1 MENISPSLYSTTPR
15 LDLRRLAA
23 SSHDDAARMLISP
36 PPEEEL
42 RVNRVC
48 APALSAIVGFT
59 ERSLQN
65 TPRSGSQTKRKRQM
79 KQPQQSTPNPKPRKQ
94 LRSRTPSPSR
104 TRSPYKTVLLQSP
117 HANNPNADYIIPTA
131 YSRRRSTTP
140 VTVPYEPPADVFSP
154 PREVI
159 VSAVVRTPRRRTKL
173 AVTVKK
179 EPPVIDLS
187 EPMPP
192 PSPTDDPL
200 LLTGPPNDVLPKR
213 PTAKPR
219 WSLPPSSPQQPTSSP
234 PNEAPS
240 YFRFEP
246 PPDTSLDMDVD
257 EPFNNILFGDNFAGD
272 GWSDSDDD
280 VEMQGQGDYTGKWKM
295 KVVKTKNDPPS
306 SATRTRME
314 DWGRPISPYP
324 CTRRRVSCVIE
335 EDDDNEAEE
344 PVILQQQFNAPG
356 DPLPSIDDDNEAA
369 EENQLPAISV
379 GVDKEGQDP
388 DDSQENAS
396 RAMRINQEDQDA
408 QEEREVR
415 EMSIGPGEDE
425 LSAQSSTI
433 EPPDNDAEEEK
444 QVREMSIEK
453 DVPVSPRPMLL
464 DPIVEPVAV
473 TGHFSIE
480 QHEAAVAEMSA
491 HSSPVVDAGVQVTEA
506 MDESDSSDEEID
518 MGVVKITSSDP
529 RAAARAAAILKQ
541 HDYECYTKAKFVV
554 KERDRKRRRRTM
566 DGGISKSSPVRLGG
580 AFVTPAKGRRRETLG
595 GVIGDR
601 VYLPGSPV
609 MTLEG
614 LLQEAEVQVM
624 SARKPVSG
632 KESIEKSSAAMK
644 LSNVWTKDEWKLL
657 DMCFTEERYVAGGG
671 NIMAEVDDVDI
682 DAVVWRF
689 LELAPDSRWD
699 EHELEHRSRAIA
711 KKQRSGKAA
720 PPFTPR
726 ASPVE
731 WESSVTAS
739 PLERWGRRASMNVP
753 DFTPLGRRAMPPARV
768 RRSRDALK
776 TPTPSFRLPDPI
788 STGVPFQTL
797 DHRTVEK
804 SPRKVPPLLFAPRY
818 SHLLEEAQ
826 AVSRGVASRAVA
838 EQEQGQEQEQEK
850 LTTEEPVDASVDESV
865 DESLDQ
871 SVIDSSIDRSA
882 DDSREETF
890 PHTPAFK
897 QPDVPAPAPRTSVG
911 GRVKGFLFSYL
922 PTMNKTAPV
931 PKRSIPFLAKNQL
944 PLPPLELLEK
954 TRGPITTPVR
964 EPVPKQKHPKEL
976 VDLFHIQI
984 KPKSMI
990 PKRIPPKRLVEL
1002 NHVSPEKPIEP
1013 VRVRPR
1019 TSSGGS
1025 VKDLVKGFE
1034 AMDKVKKAIAG
1045 GELRRVK
1052 SFNDPRSRF
1061 QTEARPKWRP

>member
-42 RVNRVC
+42 RMSR
-48 APALSAIVGFT
+48 
-59 ERSLQN
+59 N
-65 TPRSGSQTKRKRQM
+65 TPRSDSQTKRKRQT

-94 LRSRTPSPSR
+94 LRSRTPSPSHI
-104 TRSPYKTVLLQSP
+104 RSPYKTVLLQSP

-140 VTVPYEPPADVFSP
+140 VVVPYEPPADVFSP

-159 VSAVVRTPRRRTKL
+159 VSPVIRTPRRRTKL
-173 AVTVKK
+173 AVTVKR

-200 LLTGPPNDVLPKR
+200 LLTGPPKEILPKR
-213 PTAKPR
+213 STAKPR

-240 YFRFEP
+240 SFQFEP

-280 VEMQGQGDYTGKWKM
+280 DVEMQGQGDYTGKWKM
-295 KVVKTKNDPPS
+295 KLVKTKNDPPS

-314 DWGRPISPYP
+314 HWGRPISPYP
-324 CTRRRVSCVIE
+324 CTRRRVSCVVE

-344 PVILQQQFNAPG
+344 PVILEKATLQQHNNAPG

-369 EENQLPAISV
+369 EENQLGAISV

-396 RAMRINQEDQDA
+396 RAMHINQEDQDA

-425 LSAQSSTI
+425 LSVQSATI
-433 EPPDNDAEEEK
+433 VPSDNDAEEER
-444 QVREMSIEK
+444 QVREMSIET
-453 DVPVSPRPMLL
+453 DVPVPPKSTLL
-464 DPIVEPVAV
+464 KPVVEPVAAAV
-473 TGHFSIE
+473 HFSTE
-480 QHEAAVAEMSA
+480 QHEAPVAEMDLN
-491 HSSPVVDAGVQVTEA
+491 SSPVADVEVQVTEA

-566 DGGISKSSPVRLGG
+566 DGGIAKSSPVRLGG
-580 AFVTPAKGRRRETLG
+580 AFVTPVKGRRRETLG

-614 LLQEAEVQVM
+614 LLQEAEVQVA
-624 SARKPVSG
+624 STKKPTSS
-632 KESIEKSSAAMK
+632 KESIEKSSATMK
-644 LSNVWTKDEWKLL
+644 VSNVWTKDEWKLL

-699 EHELEHRSRAIA
+699 KNELAHRSRAIA

-720 PPFTPR
+720 PPLTPR
-726 ASPVE
+726 ASPAE

-739 PLERWGRRASMNVP
+739 PLERWGRRTSMNVP

-768 RRSRDALK
+768 KRSRDALK
-776 TPTPSFRLPDPI
+776 TPISSFRLPEPV
-788 STGVPFQTL
+788 STGAPFQTL
-797 DHRTVEK
+797 DHRAVEK
-804 SPRKVPPLLFAPRY
+804 STRNVPPLLFAPRY

-826 AVSRGVASRAVA
+826 AVSRGVAPRPEAVA
-838 EQEQGQEQEQEK
+838 EQEQEK
-850 LTTEEPVDASVDESV
+850 LITEELVDTSIDESV
-865 DESLDQ
+865 DDSMDQ
-871 SVIDSSIDRSA
+871 SVTDASIDESV
-882 DDSREETF
+882 DDSREGGF
-890 PHTPAFK
+890 PLTPAFK
-897 QPDVPAPAPRTSVG
+897 RPNAPAPAPRTSVG

-964 EPVPKQKHPKEL
+964 EPAPKQKHPKEL
-976 VDLFHIQI
+976 VDLNHIQI

-1002 NHVSPEKPIEP
+1002 THVSPEKPVEP
-1013 VRVRPR
+1013 LRVRPR

-1025 VKDLVKGFE
+1025 VKDLVMGFE
-1034 AMDKVKKAIAG
+1034 AMEKVKKAIAG

-1052 SFNDPRSRF
+1052 SFNDTRSRV

>member
-42 RVNRVC
+42 RMSR
-48 APALSAIVGFT
+48 
-59 ERSLQN
+59 N
-65 TPRSGSQTKRKRQM
+65 TPRSGSQTKRKRQT

-140 VTVPYEPPADVFSP
+140 VVVPYEPPADVFSP

-159 VSAVVRTPRRRTKL
+159 VSPVVRTPRRRTKL
-173 AVTVKK
+173 AVAVKK

-200 LLTGPPNDVLPKR
+200 LLTGPPKEILPKR
-213 PTAKPR
+213 STAKPR

-240 YFRFEP
+240 YFQFEP

-280 VEMQGQGDYTGKWKM
+280 DVEMQGQGDYTGKWKM

-314 DWGRPISPYP
+314 HWGRPISPYP
-324 CTRRRVSCVIE
+324 CTRRRVSCVVE

-344 PVILQQQFNAPG
+344 PVILEKATLQRRQHDNAPG
-356 DPLPSIDDDNEAA
+356 DPLPSIDDDNEAT
-369 EENQLPAISV
+369 EENHLGAISV

-396 RAMRINQEDQDA
+396 RAMQINQEDQDA

-425 LSAQSSTI
+425 LSVQSATI
-433 EPPDNDAEEEK
+433 VPSDNDAEEER

-453 DVPVSPRPMLL
+453 DVPVPPKPVFLE
-464 DPIVEPVAV
+464 PFVEPVAATV
-473 TGHFSIE
+473 HLFTE
-480 QHEAAVAEMSA
+480 QHEAPVAEMDLN
-491 HSSPVVDAGVQVTEA
+491 SSPVVDAEVQVTEA

-566 DGGISKSSPVRLGG
+566 DGGIAKSSPVRLGS
-580 AFVTPAKGRRRETLG
+580 AFVTPVKGRRRETLG

-614 LLQEAEVQVM
+614 LLQEAEVQVA
-624 SARKPVSG
+624 STKKPTSS
-632 KESIEKSSAAMK
+632 KESIEKSSATMK

-671 NIMAEVDDVDI
+671 NIMAEVGDVEI
-682 DAVVWRF
+682 DAIVWRF

-699 EHELEHRSRAIA
+699 KNELEHRSRAIA
-711 KKQRSGKAA
+711 KKQRSGNAA
-720 PPFTPR
+720 PPLTPR

-731 WESSVTAS
+731 WESSVAAS

-768 RRSRDALK
+768 KRSRDAFK
-776 TPTPSFRLPDPI
+776 TPTPSFKLPEPI
-788 STGVPFQTL
+788 STGAPFQTL
-797 DHRTVEK
+797 DHRAVEK
-804 SPRKVPPLLFAPRY
+804 STRNVPPLLFAPRY

-826 AVSRGVASRAVA
+826 AVSRGVAPRAVA
-838 EQEQGQEQEQEK
+838 EQEQEQEQEK
-850 LTTEEPVDASVDESV
+850 LRTEEPVDASIDESVDESTDQSVTDASVDESV
-865 DESLDQ
+865 DG
-871 SVIDSSIDRSA
+871 
-882 DDSREETF
+882 SREGVF
-890 PHTPAFK
+890 PQTPAFK
-897 QPDVPAPAPRTSVG
+897 QPDAPAPAPRTSVG

-954 TRGPITTPVR
+954 THGPIMTPVR
-964 EPVPKQKHPKEL
+964 EPAPKQKHPKEL
-976 VDLFHIQI
+976 VDLNHIQI

-1002 NHVSPEKPIEP
+1002 THVSPEKPVEP

-1034 AMDKVKKAIAG
+1034 AMEKVKKAIAG

-1052 SFNDPRSRF
+1052 SFNDTRSRV

>member
-42 RVNRVC
+42 RMSR
-48 APALSAIVGFT
+48 
-59 ERSLQN
+59 N
-65 TPRSGSQTKRKRQM
+65 TPRSDSRTKRKRQT

-94 LRSRTPSPSR
+94 LRSRTPSPSHI
-104 TRSPYKTVLLQSP
+104 RSPYKTVLLQSP

-140 VTVPYEPPADVFSP
+140 VVVPYEPPADVFSP

-159 VSAVVRTPRRRTKL
+159 VSPVVRTPKRRTRL
-173 AVTVKK
+173 TVTVKK

-200 LLTGPPNDVLPKR
+200 LLTGPPKEILPKR
-213 PTAKPR
+213 STAKLR

-240 YFRFEP
+240 SFQFEP

-257 EPFNNILFGDNFAGD
+257 EPFNNILFGNNFAGD
-272 GWSDSDDD
+272 GWSDSDDDD

-295 KVVKTKNDPPS
+295 KLVKTKNDPPS

-314 DWGRPISPYP
+314 HWGRPISPYP
-324 CTRRRVSCVIE
+324 CTRRRVSCVVE

-344 PVILQQQFNAPG
+344 PVILEKATLQQHNNAPG

-369 EENQLPAISV
+369 EENQLGAISV

-388 DDSQENAS
+388 DNSQENAL
-396 RAMRINQEDQDA
+396 RAMQINQEDQDA

-425 LSAQSSTI
+425 LSVQSATI
-433 EPPDNDAEEEK
+433 VPSDNDAEEER

-453 DVPVSPRPMLL
+453 GVPVPPKPTFLK
-464 DPIVEPVAV
+464 PVIGPVAAAV
-473 TGHFSIE
+473 HFITE
-480 QHEAAVAEMSA
+480 QDEAPVAEMDLN
-491 HSSPVVDAGVQVTEA
+491 SSPVVDAEVQVTEA

-566 DGGISKSSPVRLGG
+566 DGGIAKSSPVRLGG
-580 AFVTPAKGRRRETLG
+580 AFVTPVKGRRRETLG

-614 LLQEAEVQVM
+614 LLQEAEVQVA
-624 SARKPVSG
+624 STKKPTSS
-632 KESIEKSSAAMK
+632 KESIEKSSTTMK
-644 LSNVWTKDEWKLL
+644 VSNVWTKDEWKLL

-671 NIMAEVDDVDI
+671 NIMAAVDDVDI

-699 EHELEHRSRAIA
+699 KNELAHRSRAIA

-720 PPFTPR
+720 PPLTPR
-726 ASPVE
+726 ASPTE
-731 WESSVTAS
+731 WESFVTAS

-768 RRSRDALK
+768 KRSPDALK
-776 TPTPSFRLPDPI
+776 TPTSSFRLPEPI
-788 STGVPFQTL
+788 STGAPFQTL
-797 DHRTVEK
+797 DHRAVEK
-804 SPRKVPPLLFAPRY
+804 STRNVPPLLFAPRY

-826 AVSRGVASRAVA
+826 AVSRGVAPRPEAAA
-838 EQEQGQEQEQEK
+838 EQEQEQEQEK
-850 LTTEEPVDASVDESV
+850 LITEELVDASIDESV
-865 DESLDQ
+865 DESMDQ
-871 SVIDSSIDRSA
+871 SVTDASFDESV
-882 DDSREETF
+882 DDSREGEF
-890 PHTPAFK
+890 PQTPAFK
-897 QPDVPAPAPRTSVG
+897 QPDAPAPVPRTTVG

-931 PKRSIPFLAKNQL
+931 PKRSIPFLAKNHL

-964 EPVPKQKHPKEL
+964 EPAPKQKHPKEL
-976 VDLFHIQI
+976 VDLNHIQI

-1002 NHVSPEKPIEP
+1002 THVSPEKPVEP
-1013 VRVRPR
+1013 IRVRPR

-1034 AMDKVKKAIAG
+1034 AMEKVKKAIAG

-1052 SFNDPRSRF
+1052 SFNDTRSRV